1 MCREGNEIFVPFV
14 LCLVIE
20 QLQENVKEKQRKRK
34 RK

>member
-20 QLQENVKEKQRKRK
+20 QLQESVKEKQRKRK
-34 RK
+34 